1 MRKTIHAS
9 CYHYWA
15 YFFIYFGSFLH
26 GSRCYLFPV
35 QDAHHLSCENVTKKN
50 HHANR
55 HTASERVLDVC
66 FRMSSQG
73 RGLTK
78 QVQRGQRLSDWS
90 EQIRSHTIRNYC
102 KYRISRISL
111 KLTLFFCRRRKDS
124 RRCFFSYLEER
135 RGNDANLDSAL
146 CKSYRKRVVGLP
158 RNTLSSGVLSCD
170 KTMNSSSSESLIG
183 LTFRFD
189 SVGRLC
195 LVCLS
200 SVFGSAYLR
209 NFNYNVIQC
218 HTVDY

>member
-1 MRKTIHAS
+1 MI
-9 CYHYWA
+9 
-15 YFFIYFGSFLH
+15 YFFIRNGFFLYR
-26 GSRCYLFPV
+26 SWCYLFPV

-78 QVQRGQRLSDWS
+78 QVQRGQCLSDWG
-90 EQIRSHTIRNYC
+90 EQIRSHAIRNYC

-135 RGNDANLDSAL
+135 RGNDANSDSAL
-146 CKSYRKRVVGLP
+146 CKSYRERVVSLP
-158 RNTLSSGVLSCD
+158 RNTWSSGVLSCD
-170 KTMNSSSSESLIG
+170 ETINSSSSESLIG

-189 SVGRLC
+189 SVGQLC

-200 SVFGSAYLR
+200 SVLGSACQWD
-209 NFNYNVIQC
+209 FNYNVINILSVQNF
-218 HTVDY
+218 V